1 MLRPLENILIPRLY
15 CGTKTIA
22 MGPARRLASVAG
34 ALLILCS
41 ICSAQPAAKA
51 KARTAADPAFTEKQL
66 EKLSRALKQPNPS
79 PAYVQLSALAS
90 RKSSGTLG
98 LRASLALGYYDYT
111 KGNYAQ
117 AAKWLA
123 RAQGE
128 PLVADYAL
136 YWAAETDLASGHS
149 ADALAELKRFR
160 SEYPDSVMTDAA
172 LQSLGD
178 AALAANQPAEAVA
191 ALDAYS
197 QTTQRPALLLL
208 RGEAREQA
216 GKTLDA
222 VADYQAVYLRFATSE
237 QARQAGTKLGFLRAS
252 LTANYPPLALDQ
264 RLAHAAMLFGAK
276 SWNDARS
283 EYAELLPQLSGA
295 DYERARLRILE
306 CGVELG
312 SGPGEIVALQISDPD
327 VDAERLDALAEYYRA
342 QLQEAQ
348 MVAAIEGVVSRA
360 PSSHWAESA
369 LFLAGN
375 YYWVQLDRDRAA
387 SYYKRLEEDFPTS
400 TNAPAAQWR
409 VAWAA
414 VLKRQPEGAVLLQDH
429 LRRFPGS
436 PYTPDALY
444 WLGRLAEEAGV
455 APLARGYY
463 TKLAE
468 RYPQNYFETQAAVR
482 VRAVGP
488 GPVERSDVL
497 DSIPAVSAIP
507 KLDGPIPLA
516 AVGRQARADALRS
529 IGFDASSELELRAG
543 YAATGEPRLLLEAA
557 QAASAA
563 GHYGAAIVTV
573 RQIFPQLES
582 QPFSDVPRDVWRVA
596 YALPF
601 EDSIR
606 RWSAKAGVD
615 PMLVAGLI
623 RQESAFE
630 PEARSGKSAIGL
642 MQLIGPTARLL
653 AKQEK
658 IRYSRARLTEPDYN
672 VRLGAAY
679 LAGLE
684 KQFGG
689 AESALAAYN
698 AGEDRVTLWTAGQ
711 AYRETAEF
719 VDSIPFTETRQY
731 VQIVTRNADIY
742 RRLYGA
748 QPDEPRPAR
757 TRPGR

>member
-1 MLRPLENILIPRLY
+1 MSKPLENIPIPRLY
-15 CGTKTIA
+15 CGTKQIA
-22 MGPARRLASVAG
+22 MESSRRLPWVA
-34 ALLILCS
+34 ALLLILCPV
-41 ICSAQPAAKA
+41 CSARPN
-51 KARTAADPAFTEKQL
+51 ARAESASQPAFTEKQL
-66 EKLSRALKQPNPS
+66 EKLSRALKEPNAS
-79 PAYVQLSALAS
+79 PAYVQLSSFAS

-98 LRASLALGYYDYT
+98 LRAALALGYYDYN

-123 RAQGE
+123 QAQGE

-149 ADALAELKRFR
+149 AEALAALKRFR

-178 AALAANQPAEAVA
+178 AALAANQPGEAVT
-191 ALDAYS
+191 ALEAYP

-216 GKTLDA
+216 GKPLDA
-222 VADYQAVYLRFATSE
+222 VADYQAVYLRFAVSE
-237 QARQAGTKLGFLRAS
+237 QARQAATKLGFLRSS
-252 LTANYPPLALDQ
+252 LAPNFPPLALDQ
-264 RLAHAAMLFGAK
+264 RFAHAATIYAAK
-276 SWNDARS
+276 NWNEARE
-283 EYAELLPQLSGA
+283 EYAEIMPELSGA
-295 DYERARLRILE
+295 DRERAQLRVLE
-306 CGVELG
+306 CGVALG
-312 SGPGEIVALQISDPD
+312 SGPGEMVALQIADPD
-327 VDAERLDALAEYYRA
+327 VDAERLDALAEYYRG
-342 QLQEAQ
+342 QSQEGQ
-348 MVAAIEGVVSRA
+348 MVAAVEGVVSRA
-360 PSSHWAESA
+360 PTSHWAESA

-387 SYYKRLEEDFPTS
+387 GYYKRLEEGFPAS

-409 VAWAA
+409 VAWSA
-414 VLKRQPEGAVLLQDH
+414 VLKRQPEAAVLLQDH

-436 PYTPDALY
+436 LYTPDALY
-444 WLGRLAEEAGV
+444 WLGRLAEDAGV

-463 TKLAE
+463 GKLAE
-468 RYPQNYFETQAAVR
+468 RYPQNYFETQAAG
-482 VRAVGP
+482 RARLVGT
-488 GPVERSDVL
+488 GPVEKSDVL

-507 KLDGPIPLA
+507 KLDGPIPLS

-529 IGFDASSELELRAG
+529 VGFDASAELELRAG

-557 QAASAA
+557 QSAAAA
-563 GHYGAAIVTV
+563 GHYGAAIITV

-582 QPFSDVPRDVWRVA
+582 QPFSEVPRDVWRVA
-596 YALPF
+596 YAMPF
-601 EDSIR
+601 EASIR

-642 MQLIGPTARLL
+642 MQLIAPTAHRL

-658 IRYSRARLTEPDYN
+658 ISYSRARLVDPDYN
-672 VRLGAAY
+672 VHLGAVY

-698 AGEDRVTLWTAGQ
+698 AGEDRVTLWTTGQ